1 MPKVNK
7 SAMSR
12 TFGLL
17 ALLTSLMGMGLPGL
31 AQGPIATK
39 RSLVELRTRF
49 GNMVVALYNETPEL
63 RDRFISRVL
72 DHSLDSTLI
81 HRVVPGFAI
90 EAGDPGS
97 RNANAGIPLGL
108 DQDTVGFP
116 VISFP
121 GAIHRHG
128 VLSAS
133 PAGDGPALAGRSH
146 RDQFFIVLGVPYDEK
161 ELRSINDR
169 RDHPIAYTEEDRRI
183 YAAVGGTPHLDGQ
196 CTIFG
201 EVIEGL
207 EVLEVIAGAPCN
219 TWDRPLEDIPM
230 YTRLLP

>member
-12 TFGLL
+12 MFRLL
-17 ALLTSLMGMGLPGL
+17 ALMTALAVPGLPGR
-31 AQGPIATK
+31 AQQATEMK
-39 RSLVELRTRF
+39 RPLVEVRTRL
-49 GNMVVALYNETPEL
+49 GKLVIALYNETPEF
-63 RDRFISRVL
+63 RDLFISRVL

-81 HRVVPGFAI
+81 HRVVPGFAV
-90 EAGDPGS
+90 EAGDPRS
-97 RNANAGIPLGL
+97 RNAVAGIPLGL
-108 DQDTVGFP
+108 DPDTIGLP
-116 VISFP
+116 VAAVA
-121 GAIHRHG
+121 GAIHRRG

-133 PAGDGPALAGRSH
+133 PAGDGPEQAGRSH
-146 RDQFFIVLGVPYDEK
+146 RDLFFIVLGVPYDER
-161 ELRSINDR
+161 ELLSINDR

-183 YAAVGGTPHLDGQ
+183 YAAVGGTPHLDGR

-207 EVLEVIAGAPCN
+207 EVLDAIAGAPCN